1 MRKQQIAAEWRRA
14 VLAQAAAEALLDAR
28 LPEDAVSRAYYAV
41 LHAARSVLFAHE
53 TVPRT
58 HRGVRRLFGREL
70 VDTGEIEP
78 EWAKILA
85 RLQDRR
91 EDADYDASAR
101 IEEDQARE
109 LVDQSIRFIER
120 MGEYLTSKGVPPS
133 RGAE

>member
-1 MRKQQIAAEWRRA
+1 MSKQQIAAEWRRA

-58 HRGVRRLFGREL
+58 HKGVRRLFGREL

-78 EWAKILA
+78 EWAKIIA

-91 EDADYDASAR
+91 EDADYDASAQ
-101 IEEDQARE
+101 IEPEQARE
-109 LVDQSIRFIER
+109 LVNQSKRFIER
-120 MGEYLTSKGVPPS
+120 MSANLTTKGIAVS
-133 RGAE
+133 HGRD

>member
-1 MRKQQIAAEWRRA
+1 MSKQQIVAEWRRA
-14 VLAQAAAEALLDAR
+14 ALAQAAAEALLDAR

-91 EDADYDASAR
+91 EDADYDAGVR
-101 IEEDQARE
+101 IEQDQARE
-109 LVDQSIRFIER
+109 LVDQSIRFIDR
-120 MGEYLTSKGVPPS
+120 MGEYLTQKGVPPNL
-133 RGAE
+133 GAE